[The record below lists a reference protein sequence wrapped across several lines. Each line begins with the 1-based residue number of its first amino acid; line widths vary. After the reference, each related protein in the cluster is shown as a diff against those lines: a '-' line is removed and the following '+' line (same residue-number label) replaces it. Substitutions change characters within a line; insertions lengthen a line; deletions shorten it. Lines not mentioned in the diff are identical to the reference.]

1 MSDKDLIMVSEA
13 ARILNRGAET
23 VLNYE
28 RRGLLPVAHR
38 QPLTNN
44 RLWPRSVI
52 EALAAEL
59 EVREPVSV

>member
-1 MSDKDLIMVSEA
+1 MNQDDFIMVSEA

-44 RLWPRSVI
+44 RLWLRSVV

-59 EVREPVSV
+59 EVK

>member
-1 MSDKDLIMVSEA
+1 MEDLVTVGEA
-13 ARILNRGAET
+13 ARILKRHPQS

-28 RRGLLPVAHR
+28 RSGLLPVAHR

-52 EALAAEL
+52 EKVAEQL
-59 EVREPVSV
+59 EVRDPVSV